1 MLEEKK
7 TKRLHTL
14 INLLDVNDDD
24 AYNEV
29 TSQIL
34 AFGPDAIG
42 VLEQEWLK
50 LPDTERQERLLYLI
64 QKLHLEKVYHKLTIW
79 TKFYENDI
87 MEGYL
92 AVSQYLYSD
101 LDKESV
107 EGQLQQIRE
116 DLRYELHESLTPLQ
130 KIRVMNHILFDVH
143 KFKVN
148 ITKESLIESNFLNN
162 LLETKKGSPIG
173 LGLLYMILAQ
183 DFGIPLYGLPLQHHF
198 ILAYMEADF
207 PGEVAQKSS
216 VNFYINPHF
225 KGAAFTANEI
235 TRYLKETGQEPSDKF
250 FKPRRNTAL
259 IRTLL
264 NNLQKIYTHFKDVA
278 RAEEVA
284 YLAEAL
290 KK

>member
-1 MLEEKK
+1 MLEEQN

-14 INLLDVNDDD
+14 IHLLDVSDEA

-29 TSQIL
+29 TTQIL
-34 AFGPDAIG
+34 AYGPDAIG

-50 LPDTERQERLLYLI
+50 LPDPERQERLLYLI
-64 QKLHLEKVYHKLTIW
+64 QKLHLEKIYQKLTVW
-79 TKFYENDI
+79 SGFYENDI
-87 MEGYL
+87 MKGYL

-101 LDKESV
+101 LDKERV
-107 EGQLQQIRE
+107 EEQMRQIKE
-116 DLRYELHESLTPLQ
+116 DLKYELHNNLTPLQ
-130 KIRVMNHILFDVH
+130 KIRVINHILFDVH
-143 KFKVN
+143 RFKVN
-148 ITKESLIESNFLNN
+148 ISKETFAESHFLNN
-162 LLETKKGSPIG
+162 MLETKKGAPIA

-183 DFGIPLYGLPLQHHF
+183 EFGVPLYGLPLQHHF

-207 PGEVAQKSS
+207 PGEVAFNSP

-235 TRYLKETGQEPSDKF
+235 RRYLKETGQEANDHHFTPH
-250 FKPRRNTAL
+250 RNTQL
-259 IRTLL
+259 MRFLL
-264 NNLQKIYTHFKDVA
+264 QNLQKVYTHFSDEA
-278 RAEEVA
+278 RAAEVA